1 MDKSNFNILDFD
13 HMLTFAFSVF
23 LLIVTPGPGVL
34 STAGFGAAYGFNK
47 SLRYV
52 FGLFLG
58 TNLVFFAVATGLIA
72 ILFSLPSLRIFLLV
86 LSTCYLFYLASKIAL
101 AGSKISFIKAKSPP
115 GIISGILLQAI
126 NPKAYVVNT
135 TFVSGFAFYQSSF
148 AVELII
154 KFFIMNSIWIPLHLL
169 WLYVGTVLY
178 ELNLSNRN
186 QRIINLMMSI
196 SMVIVVVISIL
207 YSF

>member
-1 MDKSNFNILDFD
+1 
-13 HMLTFAFSVF
+13 MLTFAITVF

-34 STAGFGAAYGFNK
+34 STAGFGAAYGYKK

-58 TNLVFFAVATGLIA
+58 TNLVFLAVATGLIA
-72 ILFSLPSLRIFLLV
+72 ILLSIPSLRIFLLI
-86 LSTCYLFYLASKIAL
+86 LSTFYLFYLASKIAL
-101 AGSKISFIKAKSPP
+101 AGSNITFIEAKSPP
-115 GIISGILLQAI
+115 GIISGVLLQAI

-135 TFVSGFAFYQSSF
+135 TLVSGFAFYQSSF
-148 AVELII
+148 AIELVI

-169 WLYVGTVLY
+169 WLYVGTVLH
-178 ELNLSNRN
+178 ELNLSIKN
-186 QRIINLMMSI
+186 QRIINLMMSL
-196 SMVIVVVISIL
+196 SMVLVVVISIL

>member
-1 MDKSNFNILDFD
+1 
-13 HMLTFAFSVF
+13 MLTFAITVF

-34 STAGFGAAYGFNK
+34 STAGFGSAYGYKK

-58 TNLVFFAVATGLIA
+58 TNLVFLAVATGLIA
-72 ILFSLPSLRIFLLV
+72 ILLSIPSLRIFLLI
-86 LSTCYLFYLASKIAL
+86 LSTFYLFYLASKIAL
-101 AGSKISFIKAKSPP
+101 AGSNIAFIKAKSPP
-115 GIISGILLQAI
+115 GIISGVLLQAI

-135 TFVSGFAFYQSSF
+135 TLVSGFAFYQSSF
-148 AVELII
+148 AIELVI

-169 WLYVGTVLY
+169 WLYVGTVLH
-178 ELNLSNRN
+178 ELNLSIKN
-186 QRIINLMMSI
+186 QRIINLMMSL
-196 SMVIVVVISIL
+196 SMVLVVVISIL

>member
-1 MDKSNFNILDFD
+1 
-13 HMLTFAFSVF
+13 MLTFAITVF

-34 STAGFGAAYGFNK
+34 STAGFGAAYGYKK

-58 TNLVFFAVATGLIA
+58 TNLVFLAVATGLIA
-72 ILFSLPSLRIFLLV
+72 ILLSIPSLRIFLLI
-86 LSTCYLFYLASKIAL
+86 LSTFYLFYLASKIAL
-101 AGSKISFIKAKSPP
+101 AGSNIAFIKAKSPP
-115 GIISGILLQAI
+115 GIISGVLLQAI

-135 TFVSGFAFYQSSF
+135 TLVSGFAFYQSSF
-148 AVELII
+148 AIELVI

-169 WLYVGTVLY
+169 WLYVGTVLH
-178 ELNLSNRN
+178 ELNLSIKN
-186 QRIINLMMSI
+186 QRIINFMMSL
-196 SMVIVVVISIL
+196 SMVLVVVISIL

>member
-1 MDKSNFNILDFD
+1 
-13 HMLTFAFSVF
+13 MLTFAITVF

-34 STAGFGAAYGFNK
+34 STAGFGAAYGYKK

-58 TNLVFFAVATGLIA
+58 TNLVFLAVASGLIA
-72 ILFSLPSLRIFLLV
+72 VLLSIPSLRIFLLI

-101 AGSKISFIKAKSPP
+101 AGSNIAFIKAKSPP
-115 GIISGILLQAI
+115 GIISGVLLQAI

-135 TFVSGFAFYQSSF
+135 TLVSGFAFYQSSF
-148 AVELII
+148 AIELVI

-169 WLYVGTVLY
+169 WLYVGTVLH
-178 ELNLSNRN
+178 ELNLSITN
-186 QRIINLMMSI
+186 QRIINLMMSL
-196 SMVIVVVISIL
+196 SMVLVVVISIL

>member
-1 MDKSNFNILDFD
+1 
-13 HMLTFAFSVF
+13 MLTFAISVF

-34 STAGFGAAYGFNK
+34 STAGFGAAYGFRR

-58 TNLVFFAVATGLIA
+58 TNLVFLAVASGLIA
-72 ILFSLPSLRIFLLV
+72 ILFSIPSLRIFLLI

-101 AGSKISFIKAKSPP
+101 AGSKIAFIQANAPP
-115 GIISGILLQAI
+115 GIASGVLLQTI

-135 TFVSGFAFYQSSF
+135 TFVSGFAFYQSSL
-148 AVELII
+148 VIELII
-154 KFFIMNSIWIPLHLL
+154 KFFIINSIWIPLHLL
-169 WLYVGTVLY
+169 WLYAGTALY
-178 ELNLSNRN
+178 ELNLSNKN
-186 QRIINLMMSI
+186 QKIINLILSF
-196 SMVIVVVISIL
+196 SMIVAVVISVL

>member
-1 MDKSNFNILDFD
+1 
-13 HMLTFAFSVF
+13 MLTFAFSVF

-34 STAGFGAAYGFNK
+34 STAGFGAAYGFKK

-72 ILFSLPSLRIFLLV
+72 ILLSTPSLRIFLLI
-86 LSTCYLFYLASKIAL
+86 LSTFYLLYLASKLAL
-101 AGSKISFIKAKSPP
+101 AGSKIVFIKAKSPP

-135 TFVSGFAFYQSSF
+135 TFVSGFAFYQSNF

-186 QRIINLMMSI
+186 QRIINIMMSI
-196 SMVIVVVISIL
+196 SMVVVVVISFL

>member
-1 MDKSNFNILDFD
+1 
-13 HMLTFAFSVF
+13 MLTFAITVF

-34 STAGFGAAYGFNK
+34 STAGFGAAYGYKK

-58 TNLVFFAVATGLIA
+58 TNLVFLAVASGLIA
-72 ILFSLPSLRIFLLV
+72 VLLSIPSLRIFLLI

-101 AGSKISFIKAKSPP
+101 AGSNIAFIKAKSPP
-115 GIISGILLQAI
+115 GIISGVLLQAI

-135 TFVSGFAFYQSSF
+135 TLVSGFAFYQSSF
-148 AVELII
+148 AIELVI

-169 WLYVGTVLY
+169 WLYVGTVLH
-178 ELNLSNRN
+178 ELNLSIKN
-186 QRIINLMMSI
+186 QRIINLMMSL
-196 SMVIVVVISIL
+196 SMVLVVVISIL

>member
-1 MDKSNFNILDFD
+1 
-13 HMLTFAFSVF
+13 MLTFAISVF

-34 STAGFGAAYGFNK
+34 STAGFGAAYGFKK

-52 FGLFLG
+52 IGLFLG
-58 TNLVFFAVATGLIA
+58 TNLVFLAVASGLIA
-72 ILFSLPSLRIFLLV
+72 VLMSVPSLRIFLLV

-101 AGSKISFIKAKSPP
+101 AGSNIAFIKAQAPP

-148 AVELII
+148 VMELII
-154 KFFIMNSIWIPLHLL
+154 KFLIINSIWIPLHLI
-169 WLYVGTVLY
+169 WLYVGTVLH
-178 ELNLSNRN
+178 ELNLTNKN
-186 QRIINLMMSI
+186 QRIINLMLAF
-196 SMVIVVVISIL
+196 SMIAAVVISIS

>member
-1 MDKSNFNILDFD
+1 
-13 HMLTFAFSVF
+13 MLTFAISVF
-23 LLIVTPGPGVL
+23 LLIITPGPGVL
-34 STAGFGAAYGFNK
+34 STAGFGAAYGFKK

-58 TNLVFFAVATGLIA
+58 TNLVFLAVASGLIA
-72 ILFSLPSLRIFLLV
+72 VLLSIPSLRILLLF

-101 AGSKISFIKAKSPP
+101 AGSNIAFIKAISPP
-115 GIISGILLQAI
+115 GITSGVLLQAI

-148 AVELII
+148 AIELII
-154 KFFIMNSIWIPLHLL
+154 KFFIINSIWIPLHFL
-169 WLYVGTVLY
+169 WLYAGTVLH
-178 ELNLSNRN
+178 ELNLSNKN
-186 QRIINLMMSI
+186 QRIINLMLSF
-196 SMVIVVVISIL
+196 SMIAAVVISIL

>member
-1 MDKSNFNILDFD
+1 
-13 HMLTFAFSVF
+13 MLTFAISVF

-34 STAGFGAAYGFNK
+34 STAGFGAAYGFKK

-72 ILFSLPSLRIFLLV
+72 ILLSIPSSRIFLLI

-101 AGSKISFIKAKSPP
+101 AGSNIAFVKAKAPP
-115 GIISGILLQAI
+115 GVISGILLQAI

-169 WLYVGTVLY
+169 WLYVGTVLH

-186 QRIINLMMSI
+186 QRIINIMMSI
-196 SMVIVVVISIL
+196 SMVLVVVISIL